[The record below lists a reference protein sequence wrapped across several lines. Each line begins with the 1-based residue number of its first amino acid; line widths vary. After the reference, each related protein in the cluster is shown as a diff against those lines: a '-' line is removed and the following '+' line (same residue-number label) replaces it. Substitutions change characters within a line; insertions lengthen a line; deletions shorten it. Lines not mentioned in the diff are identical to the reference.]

1 MSQELIQRADLVLA
15 NLQTNGGIL
24 NPEQA
29 DRFIQVLVD
38 EPTILNV
45 ARTVTMA
52 GPTMELNKIGF
63 GSRIMRAAVENT
75 RLAAADRVKPTTS
88 KVSLATKEVIAE
100 ILLPYA
106 VLEDNIEKGNLENT
120 ILTLIAK
127 RAATDFEEL
136 VILGDQSLAGTDPYL
151 GLLDGVVKRITAHEV
166 DALTTGISANTF
178 NNALTALPKK
188 YRRNKNLLKFL
199 LGSDAEQ
206 DWRNKI
212 AARQTIL
219 GDSTLVGSAPSTV
232 HGVGILPAALMPDGV
247 GILTNP
253 QNIIIGIQ
261 RNFRLESFRMIG
273 ERQYQIVLT
282 ARVDVQIEETDAAV
296 KIVNFEDI
304 EA

>member
-1 MSQELIQRADLVLA
+1 MVLA
-15 NLQTNGGIL
+15 NLQSGGIL
-24 NPEQA
+24 TPEQS

-45 ARTVTMA
+45 ARTVTMDR
-52 GPTMELNKIGF
+52 PSMELNKIGF

-75 RLAAADRVKPTTS
+75 RLAPADRVKPTTS
-88 KVSLATKEVIAE
+88 KVTLNTKEVIAE

-151 GLLDGVVKRITAHEV
+151 GLLDGVIKRINAHEV
-166 DALTTGISANTF
+166 DAALTGISANTF
-178 NNALTALPKK
+178 NNALKAMPKK
-188 YRRNKNLLKFL
+188 YRRNKNLLKFVL
-199 LGSDAEQ
+199 PSDAEQ

-232 HGVGILPAALMPDGV
+232 HGVGILPAALMPDGTA
-247 GILTNP
+247 ILTNP

-296 KIVNFEDI
+296 KIVNLADPVEG
-304 EA
+304 A